1 VAVMWS
7 DSIANQILNAVVRQ
21 QTFTLP
27 AACYAGLCTSFAE
40 PTATGLGS
48 AVEAGFTGYAR
59 AQLTTAIM
67 AVPGTPT
74 ARQTVSSGGVI
85 SFGTP
90 TAAIDALPLAW
101 LVLFS
106 AVTGGTYLGY
116 GPLTAPVT
124 PVIGSALTIATSN
137 LIIRQT

>member
-1 VAVMWS
+1 MAVFWS
-7 DSIANQILNAVVRQ
+7 DTMANAILNSIVRQ
-21 QTFTLP
+21 VAFPLP

-40 PTATGLGS
+40 PTATGLGT

-59 AQLTTAIM
+59 PQLTTGIM

-106 AVTGGTYLGY
+106 AVTGGTFLGY
-116 GPLTAPVT
+116 GPLTSPVT
-124 PVIGSALTIATSN
+124 PVIGSSLTIATGN

>member
-1 VAVMWS
+1 MAVLWS
-7 DSIANQILNAVVRQ
+7 DTMANAILNSIVRQ
-21 QTFTLP
+21 VAFPLP
-27 AACYAGLCTSFAE
+27 AACYAGLCTSAAE
-40 PTATGLGS
+40 PTAASIGS
-48 AVEAGFTGYAR
+48 AIEAGFTGYAR
-59 AQLTTAIM
+59 PQLTTGIM
-67 AVPGTPT
+67 AAP
-74 ARQTVSSGGVI
+74 ASRQTVSSGGVL

-106 AVTGGTYLGY
+106 AVTGGTFLGY